1 MKHNWTKVFLSAVT
15 VTTLFSACK
24 PTPDTDTPFPPK
36 VSTSV
41 FIGSKNEF
49 VYALDPTTG
58 TKKWEC
64 NVNANIE
71 ASPVLYNGVLF
82 VGNSSPVL
90 FKIDPNTGARSQSK
104 IGFPAGIAATPL
116 GDEHYIYIASGKRIT
131 CIDIVPD
138 TVRWAFDADDNINS
152 TPTIKDTQLVFGC
165 DDGKVYMLDK
175 RNKNVIWKTAA
186 YSTQFRSSPVIDPTP
201 VYFSS
206 SVPVT
211 MDTGAVYLGAQNF
224 KFYAFKRKNGDLL
237 WDYSTTA
244 PITSSPVVYGGNII
258 FGGDDGKLYNLE
270 YTKGAPRWIMNKAT
284 DRIRSSPYLHGQ
296 TVYVGSY
303 DKSFYAVNVLDGS
316 LKWTFKTTGL
326 IASSPVVYNGNV
338 YFGSYD
344 KNMYALDTATGK
356 LMWQYAINGLID
368 CSPSIDPNNSD
379 GSGINSSISGASK
392 Y

>member
-224 KFYAFKRKNGDLL
+224 
-237 WDYSTTA
+237 
-244 PITSSPVVYGGNII
+244 
-258 FGGDDGKLYNLE
+258 
-270 YTKGAPRWIMNKAT
+270 
-284 DRIRSSPYLHGQ
+284 
-296 TVYVGSY
+296 
-303 DKSFYAVNVLDGS
+303 
-316 LKWTFKTTGL
+316 
-326 IASSPVVYNGNV
+326 
-338 YFGSYD
+338 
-344 KNMYALDTATGK
+344 
-356 LMWQYAINGLID
+356 
-368 CSPSIDPNNSD
+368 
-379 GSGINSSISGASK
+379 
-392 Y
+392 